1 MNWFEPNS
9 LQLIIA
15 DLNEI
20 AADAYHHRIRPVSKK
35 GGGGAY
41 NAYNGGFAYTLPRK
55 FEANRRARFA
65 IQALSADFILLQATS
80 LVNTSLSVTAMI
92 DDRGKLRSILY
103 PGKEPPPSSDFPKSP
118 PALSKQSTMTVT
130 KVFED
135 PPRSK

>member
-20 AADAYHHRIRPVSKK
+20 AADAYRHRIRPVSKK

-41 NAYNGGFAYTLPRK
+41 NATKGGPSYSLPKK
-55 FEANRRARFA
+55 FEKNQRARFA
-65 IQALSADFILLQATS
+65 IQAISADVILLLATS
-80 LVNTSLSVTAMI
+80 IDNASLSVTAMI
-92 DDRGKLRSILY
+92 DDRGKLRNILY
-103 PGKEPPPSSDFPKSP
+103 PKKEPSPSSDFPKSP

-135 PPRSK
+135 RPRSK

>member
-41 NAYNGGFAYTLPRK
+41 NANNGGLAYTLPKR

-65 IQALSADFILLQATS
+65 IQALSADFILLRATS
-80 LVNTSLSVTAMI
+80 LNNASLTVTAMI
-92 DDRGKLRSILY
+92 DDRGKLRNILY
-103 PGKEPPPSSDFPKSP
+103 PKKEPPPSSDFPNTP
-118 PALSKQSTMTVT
+118 PAFPKQSTMTVT

-135 PPRSK
+135 PLRSK